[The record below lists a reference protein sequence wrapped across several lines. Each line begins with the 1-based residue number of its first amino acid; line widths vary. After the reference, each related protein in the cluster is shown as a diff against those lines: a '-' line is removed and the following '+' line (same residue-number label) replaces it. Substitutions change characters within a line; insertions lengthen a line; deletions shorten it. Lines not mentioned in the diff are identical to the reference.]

1 MARGVRICIAKVG
14 QGVFETKL
22 RPEVDTP
29 FRKNMDPKRAL
40 KRIRHNFNVRAKILL
55 IDVMKCSLNAI

>member
-1 MARGVRICIAKVG
+1 M
-14 QGVFETKL
+14 FETKL